1 MKKLP
6 PDPDGMNIARIEWAG
21 MALAAF
27 QDVCRTD
34 DEDALTDLLA
44 DLMHWAD
51 RNGGKFGRAMRLAR
65 QHYIEE
71 TRA

>member
-1 MKKLP
+1 MKLP
-6 PDPDGMNIARIEWAG
+6 PDPDDMNEDRAEF
-21 MALAAF
+21 AATAMDAF
-27 QDVCRTD
+27 RTVCRTD
-34 DEDALTDLLA
+34 DCDALTDLLA